1 MNNRSLKS
9 LSLPKPLCALSSS
22 RKGWALSA
30 ISVGVVLAVSGC
42 GSSGGEETAVPS
54 PSSSAASTTSQ
65 TSDSEPS
72 ADVTDTTAPTAEA
85 STAAPTA
92 GTAPSGGPGACAAT
106 EMAGEIEE
114 NAGGGAAGSVYR
126 TLVLTNVSSQ
136 ACTLA
141 AGFPGVSYLD
151 ASGEQLG
158 AAATRSGDGPAAGE
172 SFVLESGQSV
182 AAELKETRAENYGQ
196 ECESHPATELMV
208 YPPEDLESLRIE
220 HAILA
225 CENPNVEL
233 MSVGVLQKR

>member
-9 LSLPKPLCALSSS
+9 LSLRNPLCTLSSP
-22 RKGWALSA
+22 RKSWALSA
-30 ISVGVVLAVSGC
+30 ISLGVAVAVSGC
-42 GSSGGEETAVPS
+42 GSSGGEETASSS

-65 TSDSEPS
+65 TSDPKPS
-72 ADVTDTTAPTAEA
+72 DDVTATTAPSAEA

-92 GTAPSGGPGACAAT
+92 GTAPSGGPDACAAA
-106 EMAGEIEE
+106 EMAGEIEDT
-114 NAGGGAAGSVYR
+114 AGGGAAGSVYR
-126 TLVLTNVSSQ
+126 TLVLTNVSSD

-141 AGFPGVSYLD
+141 AGFPGVSYID
-151 ASGEQLG
+151 ASGEQIG
-158 AAATRSGDGPAAGE
+158 AAAVRSGAGPAAGE

-196 ECESHPATELMV
+196 ECESHQATELMV

-220 HAILA
+220 HAVLA

-233 MSVGVLQKR
+233 MSIGALQKR